1 MRSVLLA
8 ALAVTACSSEPTR
21 GSGGAASITPND
33 LQHRVGLL
41 AHDSMRGRNTPSP
54 ELDQT
59 ADYIAAEF
67 TRLGLTPAGDNGG
80 FIQRYA
86 LQQVRVDTAASGAT
100 LAGRRLRFGADLAR
114 WRGSWTTTTP
124 LTGNVTVLREA
135 PAAGVSLAGR
145 VAVLMTSLGEDGMP
159 DQAGGRALRAVQLAN
174 PVALFIV
181 VNPTD
186 TAWANVTAAQN
197 RPTMHVP
204 WQTGGRAPGIYVRR
218 AALPAPGALTGTR
231 AEVTLVP
238 EVLEALSAPNV
249 AGILPGSDPTLAS
262 EYLVYSAHMDH
273 VGVGRPVNGDSI
285 YNGADDDASGTATVL
300 ELAEAFAGAAERPRR
315 SIVFLVVSGEEKG
328 LWGSEYFAFH
338 PTIPIEQVV
347 ANLNIDMVGRN
358 WTDTIVAIGKEHSDL
373 GATLNAVN
381 AEFPDIR
388 MTAIDDLWPDENFYF
403 RSDHYNFARR
413 GVPILFFFNGTHD
426 DYHRPSDQSELID
439 YEKTARIGR
448 LLFHLGARVGNADQR
463 PQWNPESRAQI
474 VRN

>member
-1 MRSVLLA
+1 
-8 ALAVTACSSEPTR
+8 
-21 GSGGAASITPND
+21 
-33 LQHRVGLL
+33 
-41 AHDSMRGRNTPSP
+41 
-54 ELDQT
+54 
-59 ADYIAAEF
+59 
-67 TRLGLTPAGDNGG
+67 
-80 FIQRYA
+80 
-86 LQQVRVDTAASGAT
+86 
-100 LAGRRLRFGADLAR
+100 
-114 WRGSWTTTTP
+114 
-124 LTGNVTVLREA
+124 
-135 PAAGVSLAGR
+135 
-145 VAVLMTSLGEDGMP
+145 
-159 DQAGGRALRAVQLAN
+159 
-174 PVALFIV
+174 
-181 VNPTD
+181 
-186 TAWANVTAAQN
+186 
-197 RPTMHVP
+197 
-204 WQTGGRAPGIYVRR
+204 
-218 AALPAPGALTGTR
+218 
-231 AEVTLVP
+231 
-238 EVLEALSAPNV
+238 
-249 AGILPGSDPTLAS
+249 
-262 EYLVYSAHMDH
+262 
-273 VGVGRPVNGDSI
+273 
-285 YNGADDDASGTATVL
+285 
-300 ELAEAFAGAAERPRR
+300 
-315 SIVFLVVSGEEKG
+315 VSGEEKG